1 MLEQELASI
10 IHTVLAAAGEVTP
23 YYHKQAKDFMVP
35 SIYFPVPDKF
45 SGSNSL
51 SSYEISFMWL
61 IKVYAS
67 DTMSAYEIAS
77 NVLEDIVSHRNL
89 IPLYNMDGSLT
100 GKSLR
105 VNFPKLRKIEEGI
118 VQIQIEWSCI
128 RSYYQET
135 AVKMAEFKTSYNG
148 IILVEHDIGLALQIA
163 VEKYLVDYPPVTA
176 TAYTGEMQI

>member
-10 IHTVLAAAGEVTP
+10 IHTVLDAAGEVTP

-105 VNFPKLRKIEEGI
+105 VKFPKLRKIEEGI
-118 VQIQIEWSCI
+118 VQIQIEWNCI
-128 RSYYQET
+128 RAYYQEP
-135 AVKMAEFKTSYNG
+135 AEKMTNFKAAYNG
-148 IILVEHDIGLALQIA
+148 TILVEHDIGLALQIA
-163 VEKYLVDYPPVTA
+163 VDKYLVDYRPASTTVYA
-176 TAYTGEMQI
+176 GEMQI